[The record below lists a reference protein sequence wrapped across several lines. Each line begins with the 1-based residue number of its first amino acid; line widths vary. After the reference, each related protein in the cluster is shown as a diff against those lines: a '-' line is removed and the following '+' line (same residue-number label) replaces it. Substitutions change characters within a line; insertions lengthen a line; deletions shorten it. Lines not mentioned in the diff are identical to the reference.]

1 MGVAK
6 LHFDVLTG
14 LYVPS
19 GDIITSAVRRAVSH
33 PATAGFVKRAVDNG
47 EEPLDVDMPVWG
59 IVLLGVSFYAAI
71 IGMSLLNYML
81 KEVVATL
88 CMVETPHAAIT
99 ISPSEEPA
107 SKGEKE
113 TLLET
118 GPTITLVRQKPI
130 TSSIRGTVKHLVAH
144 AGKWA
149 RFRGFKVHALYSLA
163 FSLAIQFFSGFFTS
177 LFFGGLPGQAIIVS
191 GLAGAA
197 VANLHAAWTHK
208 VVSMPSEATFWQRV
222 PSKSSW
228 KALAPAAAISA
239 AMPYISLYLTAG
251 VAILLGLHKVNPE
264 NLDQYTSRQW
274 ACLAVRGLATVVFA
288 IFTSL
293 FLCIPAT
300 VTQVRIEASLLPEE
314 QDSIVPFDRTFGGKV
329 VGQLLGGTGRIG
341 FLDAWRSF
349 NWEARRRLIKLYVK
363 IGAIMAFA
371 IFVVVHVLAFEVFGV
386 MGPALGDYLAKALHE
401 AQKGQ

>member
-1 MGVAK
+1 
-6 LHFDVLTG
+6 
-14 LYVPS
+14 
-19 GDIITSAVRRAVSH
+19 
-33 PATAGFVKRAVDNG
+33 
-47 EEPLDVDMPVWG
+47 
-59 IVLLGVSFYAAI
+59 
-71 IGMSLLNYML
+71 ML

-149 RFRGFKVHALYSLA
+149 RFRGFKIHALYSLA

-264 NLDQYTSRQW
+264 NLDQYTSRQL

>member
-1 MGVAK
+1 MRMRDTNTNGNI
-6 LHFDVLTG
+6 
-14 LYVPS
+14 VPS
-19 GDIITSAVRRAVSH
+19 KRERDTRRYVKSKRCLNYRNDGTNGTL
-33 PATAGFVKRAVDNG
+33 PAIMTLLSEDNG
-47 EEPLDVDMPVWG
+47 TRQVP
-59 IVLLGVSFYAAI
+59 SFFVFVFI
-71 IGMSLLNYML
+71 FIFKL
-81 KEVVATL
+81 KSTTCLSRTTDTL
-88 CMVETPHAAIT
+88 PPHARSVQRGRRRSL
-99 ISPSEEPA
+99 SP
-107 SKGEKE
+107 
-113 TLLET
+113 
-118 GPTITLVRQKPI
+118 KP
-130 TSSIRGTVKHLVAH
+130 
-144 AGKWA
+144 
-149 RFRGFKVHALYSLA
+149 
-163 FSLAIQFFSGFFTS
+163 
-177 LFFGGLPGQAIIVS
+177 AIIVS

-274 ACLAVRGLATVVFA
+274 ACLAVRGLATIVFA

-349 NWEARRRLIKLYVK
+349 NWEARRRLIELYVK

>member
-1 MGVAK
+1 MNQELLDAVANYARAHAN
-6 LHFDVLTG
+6 LDGLALTPVPG
-14 LYVPS
+14 L
-19 GDIITSAVRRAVSH
+19 RMMC
-33 PATAGFVKRAVDNG
+33 
-47 EEPLDVDMPVWG
+47 LDQP
-59 IVLLGVSFYAAI
+59 
-71 IGMSLLNYML
+71 
-81 KEVVATL
+81 
-88 CMVETPHAAIT
+88 
-99 ISPSEEPA
+99 
-107 SKGEKE
+107 GEK
-113 TLLET
+113 LEST
-118 GPTITLVRQKPI
+118 YRPLVCLVLQ
-130 TSSIRGTVKHLVAH
+130 GEKHLL
-144 AGKWA
+144 AGRQEKLC
-149 RFRGFKVHALYSLA
+149 GE
-163 FSLAIQFFSGFFTS
+163 
-177 LFFGGLPGQAIIVS
+177 GQAIIVS

-274 ACLAVRGLATVVFA
+274 ACLAVRGLATIVFA